1 MKNLRYLC
9 LLCALAVC
17 TMLPTGCIERPD
29 EVPGPDDTAQGGN
42 KYDYATTRDIP
53 LNLDYA
59 RRGSK
64 ALFEIYAQNPVNA
77 VDGAFTLKPGVKAL
91 LRAYTDNDGKYSGVV
106 NLPTAVGKVYVY
118 SESYGF
124 PACIEAD
131 VTAGGI
137 SCNVRQFYE
146 KAAGKVSG
154 AAVAD
159 RVAATRADAANPYN
173 VQQLGDW
180 TWEGKPLYILGTVY
194 GQKPY
199 LNIAPDYAQTPAGM
213 MNRIQNVLMPGVD
226 NSKYAMPTGVVNLN
240 VTKDAH
246 LTLVF
251 AAELAAWRNAIGYY
265 YYDTQN
271 PPRTQAE
278 FDALPKY
285 VAFPNCSSFTTNF
298 DDPDD
303 LGSGGGDWTAPL
315 FFGEQLRLTCFR
327 GGKATDIFPAGTTV
341 GWFMLPDAY
350 EISAYDY
357 TGKLDITGSKHP
369 ARYSNNEFNAGNGRY
384 MVSLYDKVSGK
395 TVLGF
400 EDGGD
405 NDYKDVL
412 FYVDSDP
419 ADAIYDPDR
428 PTTDPGDEKYP
439 DVAGD
444 PVVGTLAFEDLWPSQ
459 GDYDMNDVVVGYS
472 TTFTVDKDNRIVAIR
487 DVVTPLHS
495 GGKLRSAFGYQLDIP
510 VTAVK
515 GVKIENGSSTAG
527 LEKNQDKAVVILFDD
542 IEQAVARGPVS
553 VEIKLDGSLSMDKVT
568 RKSLYNPFICVSDK
582 GFVPGAV
589 RKEIHLT
596 NYPPTSLADP
606 YPFGRNDDKS
616 SLDKAGNPIGPYYYA
631 TSELYPFAIDLPV
644 TDYRIPDEMVKIDV
658 FYPYFA
664 DWVKSRGEKHKE
676 WYKNSVK
683 QTRYCRFARSPCIAG
698 APCCMGL
705 PERYVELL
713 CYLCRKE

>member
-154 AAVAD
+154 VAVAD
-159 RVAATRADAANPYN
+159 RVAATCADAANPYN

-180 TWEGKPLYILGTVY
+180 TWEGKPLYILGTLF
-194 GQKPY
+194 GQKPN
-199 LNIAPDYAQTPAGM
+199 LNIDPEYAQTPAGL

-303 LGSGGGDWTAPL
+303 WGSGSDDWTAPL
-315 FFGEQLRLTCFR
+315 FFGEQLRLTCFK

-350 EISAYDY
+350 EISTKNYPY

-369 ARYSNNEFNAGNGRY
+369 ARYSNNEFNAGERP
-384 MVSLYDKVSGK
+384 LYGQPLRQS
-395 TVLGF
+395 
-400 EDGGD
+400 ERQ
-405 NDYKDVL
+405 
-412 FYVDSDP
+412 
-419 ADAIYDPDR
+419 DR
-428 PTTDPGDEKYP
+428 
-439 DVAGD
+439 A
-444 PVVGTLAFEDLWPSQ
+444 
-459 GDYDMNDVVVGYS
+459 
-472 TTFTVDKDNRIVAIR
+472 R
-487 DVVTPLHS
+487 
-495 GGKLRSAFGYQLDIP
+495 LRGWRRQRL
-510 VTAVK
+510 
-515 GVKIENGSSTAG
+515 
-527 LEKNQDKAVVILFDD
+527 
-542 IEQAVARGPVS
+542 
-553 VEIKLDGSLSMDKVT
+553 
-568 RKSLYNPFICVSDK
+568 
-582 GFVPGAV
+582 
-589 RKEIHLT
+589 
-596 NYPPTSLADP
+596 
-606 YPFGRNDDKS
+606 
-616 SLDKAGNPIGPYYYA
+616 
-631 TSELYPFAIDLPV
+631 
-644 TDYRIPDEMVKIDV
+644 
-658 FYPYFA
+658 
-664 DWVKSRGEKHKE
+664 
-676 WYKNSVK
+676 
-683 QTRYCRFARSPCIAG
+683 
-698 APCCMGL
+698 
-705 PERYVELL
+705 
-713 CYLCRKE
+713 

>member
-596 NYPPTSLADP
+596 NYPPTSP
-606 YPFGRNDDKS
+606 T
-616 SLDKAGNPIGPYYYA
+616 PILSAATMTRARWTRRGTPSGP
-631 TSELYPFAIDLPV
+631 IIMRLPSCILLPS
-644 TDYRIPDEMVKIDV
+644 TCPLPITG
-658 FYPYFA
+658 
-664 DWVKSRGEKHKE
+664 SR
-676 WYKNSVK
+676 
-683 QTRYCRFARSPCIAG
+683 TRW
-698 APCCMGL
+698 
-705 PERYVELL
+705 
-713 CYLCRKE
+713 